1 MAVELMGFPKIDE
14 QKAIQEAA
22 SEGLK
27 GMEHL
32 ILTLSHQPTQLNTQL
47 TDHTVSKFKKLISL
61 LNRTGHARFRRAPVH
76 SSSSS
81 APVQPVQIQST
92 PSPVQ
97 TPTVSLPKHFP
108 SPSQAPAPISVRH
121 APASFV
127 QPQSHSMTLDF
138 TKPNDVVLSSNTKN
152 SMVELEFSKDTA
164 TFSVSS
170 ASSFMSSAI
179 TGDGSVNGKQ
189 GSSIFLNPAAT
200 PAISGGKPPLSAVP
214 SKKRCHDHGEHS
226 DDVSGSNKC
235 HCVKRRKNRVKRTV
249 RVPAISSKTADI
261 PPDEYSWRKYGQ
273 KPIKGSPYP
282 RGYYK
287 CSTVRGCPARKHVER
302 ATDDPTML
310 IVTYEGEHRHTIQ
323 AAMQEN
329 AAGIVGL
336 VFEST

>member
-81 APVQPVQIQST
+81 PPVQIQST

-108 SPSQAPAPISVRH
+108 SPSPALTPTPISVRH

-152 SMVELEFSKDTA
+152 SIVELEFSKDTA

-235 HCVKRRKNRVKRTV
+235 HCVKRR
-249 RVPAISSKTADI
+249 
-261 PPDEYSWRKYGQ
+261 Y
-273 KPIKGSPYP
+273 
-282 RGYYK
+282 
-287 CSTVRGCPARKHVER
+287 
-302 ATDDPTML
+302 
-310 IVTYEGEHRHTIQ
+310 TYTPLSAFHSIIILLEFI
-323 AAMQEN
+323 
-329 AAGIVGL
+329 
-336 VFEST
+336 F